1 MLFFIKGNLK
11 EFKFGRFCSII
22 FFERNITAIT
32 NVKKCTFAFMNS
44 EFGKYLEKFNITSL
58 NKMQEE
64 TIEAINN
71 NKDTLVLSPT
81 GSGKTLAFLLPLLK
95 LAKKNLEQTQV
106 LILTPTRELT
116 IQVEK
121 VFKQM
126 QTGMK
131 INSSYGGHSV
141 QVEKNNFI
149 NPPIVLVGTPGRI
162 LDHINRKSFNWD
174 CINTLIIDEF
184 DKCLELGFTEEM
196 VKIIRRLDLN
206 KTILTSATDIYK
218 LPKFTK
224 IKDPVRIDYLNESSE
239 TPELSN
245 LDVRAVYSPEKDK
258 LETLYDLLQD
268 IGNESTIVF
277 CNRKDGI
284 NRIYDFLEAQNIV
297 STTFHGDLE
306 QEEREKSIIKFRNG
320 SSNILLATDL
330 ASRGLDID
338 DIKNVVHYHLP
349 HEENVFI
356 HRNGRTAR
364 MQKEGTAYVIF
375 APDEKVSFRKVF
387 SAEEYKVLG
396 VENYVH
402 PEYVTLYINKG
413 KKDKVNKIDI
423 VGFFYKQIELEKDEL
438 GLIDIKDFSAYV
450 AVKRTRINEI
460 VEKANKNKIKNKTV
474 KVQVAS

>member
-1 MLFFIKGNLK
+1 
-11 EFKFGRFCSII
+11 
-22 FFERNITAIT
+22 
-32 NVKKCTFAFMNS
+32 MNS

-423 VGFFYKQIELEKDEL
+423 VGFFYKQIELEKGEL

-474 KVQVAS
+474 KVQIAS